1 MQAGQL
7 QTQSLQPDL
16 QISDSLWKRT
26 MDAQAATYA
35 ERQSGIQSKM
45 EQSADEIRSTVAKVQ
60 QGGGLDAALEG
71 VAKGIQAFGQTMQQI
86 QEQKA
91 RIAAAKAEEMAKLK
105 KENSALAKSEIF
117 SALPEMLHAA
127 GQELSNSVDSEG
139 FWTTQ
144 QKIDQFIDSYA
155 GNLTPED
162 ITEIR
167 KYAYSEMSSI
177 QGQQLQRQY
186 TNQREVEAKTVDGVI
201 ANFKLSTI
209 ETAATLKTTT
219 DPTVSTQLVGNILG
233 QIDEVIKG
241 LPQGM
246 AAQSVLEVRN
256 QLINYALV
264 SVGDNV
270 LAREKLNK
278 AQQDQI
284 AWQKAANDIIV
295 QYKDNPQKRDDML
308 RQLRA
313 GFTGEV
319 ETNVTSQ
326 NDVYQEAVTGLEL
339 IDRVKKYTTPEAP
352 QVGVLAT
359 HESSRLIYMDL
370 TAQQSI
376 EQLKP
381 GTDGRNAQYRD
392 TYIQLENARNTI
404 RDRLAK
410 KDQIRSDQITVYQQY
425 RDAESKVN
433 VLRAL
438 MAPQPGESQEDYDKR
453 ILAAQ
458 ASGTISSR
466 DQIALTYERAS
477 AEMEALKIRDA
488 ELKRQEAEN
497 NAVLGQYGFADGLG
511 GWESWYNSPENQALR
526 SKGMQAAG
534 SLAGAASN
542 FNIEPSPSVPSAS
555 ALSSVGHVDAPTG
568 VQLSGA
574 LSPFSQTEVP
584 SSNVYIT
591 ALDKAGSH
599 GKGNAV
605 DFAVAG
611 NPSGVGVASLR
622 GGVVVSAAGGAVE
635 GDTAAGGGYGNFA
648 VVQSPD
654 GTYMLYAHLDQLGVK
669 IGQQVAQGSV
679 LGTMGSTG
687 ASGGRHVHVS
697 AWNGHPWRDGTPI
710 PYADWLTGLATEPRS
725 QHFASP
731 ASTTGMPPS
740 IQPRQGTATSE
751 AMQRLAPD
759 EAVVL
764 PSGAYYMNGQF
775 YYPSP
780 EQRIE
785 ARTTAGGGNLP
796 AAPIGVEASSVV
808 NPAAPLSQNRMSNRR
823 SMYNDPNP
831 ENGNYGY
838 AFLRDNHQFRTD
850 LNNTARQLGV
860 PTQWLA
866 DIIATATGGT
876 FNPGKNGK
884 GTGLI
889 LFSESLAQSLGTSTE
904 TLAQMSPSQQLPFVY
919 RYFAGTHGEYAGKY
933 DTIDQLWM
941 SLWYNKEVAFKPP
954 SYWVNNEAMRTGVQW
969 MRRIGH
975 QVGRQYI
982 TNVDTYDPHTL
993 HNGYHSGCPTCEA
1006 LYRAD
1011 GKTTTGQQV
1020 GHAATGNR
1028 SVATKTLPPRQAA
1041 FLDVIAIAEG
1051 TYEKGYQTNFGG
1063 AVGNAPWTSA
1073 PIGDGRTSN
1082 AYGRYQAM
1090 SFSWESIMG
1099 NAPPTPENQDIFAI
1113 RSIVNKRQAGGVFN
1127 ARTRNEFARFLF
1139 KLSPE
1144 WASFPANESNEGN
1157 YPGQGGYTTVDG
1169 LWKFFNER
1177 VRYYE
1182 NAANSVL
1189 AHTSR

>member
-7 QTQSLQPDL
+7 QTQSLQPNL

-35 ERQSGIQSKM
+35 ERQSGVQSKM
-45 EQSADEIRSTVAKVQ
+45 EQSADEIRSVAAKVQ

-71 VAKGIQAFGQTMQQI
+71 VAKGIQAFGQTMAQV

-91 RIAAAKAEEMAKLK
+91 KIAAAKAEEMAQLK
-105 KENSALAKSEIF
+105 KENSALAKADIF

-127 GQELSNSVDSEG
+127 GQELASSVDSEG

-155 GNLTPED
+155 ANLTPED

-167 KYAYSEMSSI
+167 RYAYSEMSGI
-177 QGQQLQRQY
+177 QGQQLQRQQ
-186 TNQREVEAKTVDGVI
+186 TNQREVEAKTVDGII

-219 DPTVSTQLVGNILG
+219 DPTVSTQLVTNILG

-246 AAQSVLEVRN
+246 SAQSVLEVRN
-256 QLINYALV
+256 QLLNYSLV

-295 QYKDNPQKRDDML
+295 KYKDNPQQRDDLL

-313 GFTGEV
+313 SFTGEV
-319 ETNVTSQ
+319 ETAVTSE
-326 NDVYQEAVTGLEL
+326 NDVYREAATGLEL
-339 IDRVKKYTTPEAP
+339 IDQIKKLTTPEAP

-359 HESSRLIYMDL
+359 HETSRLVYMDL
-370 TAQQSI
+370 TGQQSI

-381 GTDGRNAQYRD
+381 GADGRNAQYQD
-392 TYIQLENARNTI
+392 TYVQLENARNTV

-425 RDAESKVN
+425 RDAEAKVN
-433 VLRAL
+433 VLRTL

-477 AEMEALKIRDA
+477 AELEALKIRDA

-497 NAVLGQYGFADGLG
+497 SAVLGQFGFQDGLS
-511 GWESWYNSPENQALR
+511 GWESWYNSDENKALR

-534 SLAGAASN
+534 QLSGAASN
-542 FNIEPSPSVPSAS
+542 FNIEPSPSVPRAS
-555 ALSSVGHVDAPTG
+555 ALSSVGHVDAATG
-568 VQLSGA
+568 VNLNGVLA
-574 LSPFSQTEVP
+574 PFSQSEI
-584 SSNVYIT
+584 SSSQVYIT
-591 ALDKAGSH
+591 ALDKEGSH
-599 GKGNAV
+599 AKGNAV

-611 NPSGVGVASLR
+611 NPSGVGVSSLR
-622 GGVVVSAAGGAVE
+622 GGTVVSAAGGAVE
-635 GDTAAGGGYGNFA
+635 GDTMAGGGYGNYA

-654 GTYMLYAHLDQLGVK
+654 GTYFLYAHLDQLGVK
-669 IGQQVAQGSV
+669 IGQQVGQGTV
-679 LGTMGSTG
+679 LGTMGNTG
-687 ASGGRHVHVS
+687 QSGGTHVHVS
-697 AWNGHPWRDGTPI
+697 AWSGHPFKGGSPV
-710 PYADWLTGLATEPRS
+710 PYADWLTGLASEPSSRNF
-725 QHFASP
+725 QSP

-740 IQPRQGTATSE
+740 IQPRQGTATNE

-823 SMYNDPNP
+823 SMYNNPNP

-838 AFLRDNHQFRTD
+838 AYIRDNAQFRVD
-850 LNNTARQLGV
+850 LNSTARQLGI

-876 FNPGKNGK
+876 FNPGQNGK

-889 LFSESLAQSLGTSTE
+889 LFSESLAQSLGTSAE
-904 TLAQMSPSQQLPFVY
+904 TLARMTPSQQLPFVY
-919 RYFAGTHGEYAGKY
+919 RYFAGSHGEYAGKY

-941 SLWYNKEVAFKPP
+941 SLWYNKEVAFKQP

-969 MRRIGH
+969 MRRIGN
-975 QVGRQYI
+975 QVGRQYV
-982 TNVDTYDPHTL
+982 TNVDTFDPHIL

-1011 GKTTTGQQV
+1011 GRTTTGQQA
-1020 GHAATGNR
+1020 GSAATGNR
-1028 SVATKTLPPRQAA
+1028 SVATRTLPPRQAA
-1041 FLDVIAIAEG
+1041 FLDVIAMAEG

-1063 AVGNAPWTSA
+1063 EVGNAPWTSS
-1073 PIGDGRTSN
+1073 PFRDSSSD

-1090 SFSWESIMG
+1090 SFSWREIMG
-1099 NAPPTPENQDIFAI
+1099 DAPPTPENQDIFAI
-1113 RSIVNKRQAGGVFN
+1113 KSIVNKRQSGGVFN

-1139 KLSPE
+1139 RLAPE
-1144 WASFPANESNEGN
+1144 WASFPADESNTGA
-1157 YPGQGGYTTVDG
+1157 YPDQGGYTTVDG

-1177 VRYYE
+1177 IAYYE
-1182 NAANSVL
+1182 RASSSVL
-1189 AHTSR
+1189 SHTSR